1 MAIAADRTPPE
12 PAARS
17 AARSATGERTGPAGH
32 TLRALATVHTA
43 AVFGQPV
50 FAGVYLSG
58 DYDAL
63 NWHAAGADAVTTLG
77 YLQLIAAL
85 VLWARLRRGWPAAA
99 TLAVAAAETAQ
110 YFAGLD
116 GALWLHLP
124 LGVATIAATVVLTI
138 ALWRTPLPARRRPA
152 PTEDDRA

>member
-12 PAARS
+12 PKARS
-17 AARSATGERTGPAGH
+17 AAGERTGPAGR
-32 TLRALATVHTA
+32 TLRALAAAHTA

-63 NWHAAGADAVTTLG
+63 TWHATGANVVTSLG

-85 VLWARLRRGWPAAA
+85 VVWIRLRRGWPAAA
-99 TLAVAAAETAQ
+99 TLAVVAAETVQ
-110 YFAGLD
+110 YFAGRD

-138 ALWRTPLPARRRPA
+138 ALWRTPLPARLAARRPA
-152 PTEDDRA
+152 RREDDRD

>member
-1 MAIAADRTPPE
+1 MAIAADRTPPQ
-12 PAARS
+12 PQ
-17 AARSATGERTGPAGH
+17 ARSATGERTGPAGR
-32 TLRALATVHTA
+32 TLRALATAHTT

-63 NWHAAGADAVTTLG
+63 GWHATGANAVTSLG
-77 YLQLIAAL
+77 YVQLIAAL
-85 VLWARLRRGWPAAA
+85 VLWIRLRRAWPLTA
-99 TLAVAAAETAQ
+99 TLAVVAAETVQ

-124 LGVATIAATVVLTI
+124 LGVATITATVVLTI
-138 ALWRTPLPARRRPA
+138 ALWRTPMPPRRP
-152 PTEDDRA
+152 TRREDDRA

>member
-12 PAARS
+12 PE
-17 AARSATGERTGPAGH
+17 ARSATGERTGPAGR
-32 TLRALATVHTA
+32 TLRALAAAHTT

-63 NWHAAGADAVTTLG
+63 TWHATGANAVTSLG
-77 YLQLIAAL
+77 YVQLIAAL
-85 VLWARLRRGWPAAA
+85 VLWIRLRRAWPLAA
-99 TLAVAAAETAQ
+99 TLAVVAAETVQ

-124 LGVATIAATVVLTI
+124 LGVATITATVVLTI
-138 ALWRTPLPARRRPA
+138 ALWRTPLPPRRP
-152 PTEDDRA
+152 TRSEDDRA